1 MRLMFVYWQLDDA
14 GSAQTIFNYSRAA
27 KGLGHEVVLYA
38 PENSRSRVPCS
49 LDVTR
54 ADAVLF
60 LLEWNIYLH
69 QNRPF
74 PLEEPL
80 RRTPR
85 WKRIVIDDDGMYNDH
100 VRINGDYNH
109 PSAEDSAIR
118 TRLYDSISDQIL
130 QPTLHPLR
138 DKVRTFLF
146 HGYDAAW
153 ERPLEFAAK
162 DYGMVYVGS
171 NWFRWRALQRLLA
184 AVEPVRERVGRM
196 AIAGHGWEEMP
207 WWVEQPLREDAYY
220 TDPAYLQ
227 RLGVE
232 LMGPVPIDDV
242 VATMSRGV
250 FNPVLVR
257 PTFNHF
263 RLVNPRLFETVAAGT
278 IPLFNLDADYVRE
291 IYGDA
296 AVELVVGDDGSAQVV
311 DILERPAH
319 YAEVTRRMRRHLAAR
334 HSFASRVRELVALC
348 EEVVGGR

>member
-27 KGLGHEVVLYA
+27 RELGHEIVLYA
-38 PENSRSRVPCS
+38 PENPESRVPCS
-49 LDVTR
+49 LDVDR

-80 RRTPR
+80 DRAPR
-85 WKRIVIDDDGMYNDH
+85 WKRIVIDDDGMYNDDIR
-100 VRINGDYNH
+100 VDGDYNH
-109 PSAEDSAIR
+109 PSAADSATR
-118 TRLYDSISDQIL
+118 TRLYDSISDTIL
-130 QPTLHPLR
+130 QPTLHPVR
-138 DKVRTFLF
+138 DNVRTFLF
-146 HGYDAAW
+146 HGYDPAW
-153 ERPLEFAAK
+153 ERPLEFTAK
-162 DYGMVYVGS
+162 EYGMVYVGS

-207 WWVEQPLREDAYY
+207 WWIEQPLREDAYY

-232 LMGPVPIDDV
+232 LMGPIPIDHV

-296 AVELVVGDDGSAQVV
+296 AVELVIDDDRSAQVV
-311 DILERPAH
+311 DILERPNH
-319 YAEVTRRMRRHLAAR
+319 YAEIAGRMRRHLAER
-334 HSFASRVRELVALC
+334 HSFSSRVQELVALC
-348 EEVVGGR
+348 GEVVGAR